1 MSQAIYPEVILLK
14 LQSVFLFQHNLF
26 SKKKQIYRIYRMEIY
41 NQVME
46 SRTVVALTE
55 KRLKGTFWRDENV
68 LSGVRVTGVYTFFCA
83 FH

>member
-1 MSQAIYPEVILLK
+1 
-14 LQSVFLFQHNLF
+14 
-26 SKKKQIYRIYRMEIY
+26 MEIY